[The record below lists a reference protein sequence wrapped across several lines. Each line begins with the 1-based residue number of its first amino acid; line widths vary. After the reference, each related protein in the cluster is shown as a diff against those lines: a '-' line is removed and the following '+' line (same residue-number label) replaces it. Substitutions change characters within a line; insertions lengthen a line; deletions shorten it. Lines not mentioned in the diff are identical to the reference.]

1 MLQVVRG
8 TQSPHTAMSAQQ
20 VAAIW
25 LPAKR
30 HLVEY
35 AAECRFECVAQT
47 ETMVEMTM
55 PLAMH
60 AQMHLT
66 RVHCVACRPWQRS
79 LTTDAA

>member
-8 TQSPHTAMSAQQ
+8 TQFPHTAMSAQQ
-20 VAAIW
+20 VAATR

-30 HLVEY
+30 HLVEN
-35 AAECRFECVAQT
+35 AAECRSEYVNQT
-47 ETMVEMTM
+47 ETMVVMTM
-55 PLAMH
+55 PFAIH

-66 RVHCVACRPWQRS
+66 REPWVAHRPWQRS

>member
-1 MLQVVRG
+1 M
-8 TQSPHTAMSAQQ
+8 
-20 VAAIW
+20 AAIW

-30 HLVEY
+30 RLVEY

-47 ETMVEMTM
+47 ETMVAMAM

-66 RVHCVACRPWQRS
+66 RVHWVAHRPWQQS